1 MFDIKLFLEEGKKK
15 EGEFAQTLCNTFGGY
30 AVPSDPKTDMND
42 HIDIIWYYQEGK
54 KPVTIDVKSIK
65 RDGRHD
71 SKLNPDIQWIEL
83 KNVNGKEGWLY
94 GKADYIAFEG
104 ENDWLMIQRKTL
116 AKVIEDVI
124 VDKTITRDRSKSWY
138 RYYQRKGRKDILT
151 KVNTSLIRR
160 NANKIIIKQKT
171 DN

>member
-1 MFDIKLFLEEGKKK
+1 MFDIKPFLEEGKKK
-15 EGEFAQTLCNTFGGY
+15 EGEFAETLCNTLGGH
-30 AVPSDPKTDMND
+30 AEPSDTNTDIND

-54 KPVTIDVKSIK
+54 KPVTIDVKSMKKDK
-65 RDGRHD
+65 RSD
-71 SKLNPDIQWIEL
+71 SKPNPDIQWIEL
-83 KNVNGKEGWLY
+83 KNVNGKGGWLY

-116 AKVIEDVI
+116 AKVIEDAI
-124 VDKTITRDRSKSWY
+124 VDKTITHDRSESWY